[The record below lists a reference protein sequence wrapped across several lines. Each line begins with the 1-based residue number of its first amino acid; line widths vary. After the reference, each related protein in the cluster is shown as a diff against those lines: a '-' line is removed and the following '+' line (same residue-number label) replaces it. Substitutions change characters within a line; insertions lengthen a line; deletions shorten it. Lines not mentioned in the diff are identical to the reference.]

1 MRKSYTLLPILL
13 FPFLTLSANNNDD
26 FIIEDEVNI
35 YPIPAKKHFTI
46 EVPFEYA
53 EGTIIITNMVGKEI
67 MLIQLF
73 NETKVKILTTELP
86 KGIYFISI
94 QVKSE
99 MVFTKR
105 IVIDK

>member
-13 FPFLTLSANNNDD
+13 FPFLTLSAINNDN
-26 FIIEDEVNI
+26 FLVKDEVTI

-46 EVPFEYA
+46 EIPESYA
-53 EGTIIITNMVGKEI
+53 NGKIVITNMVGKEV
-67 MLIQLF
+67 MLIQIQ
-73 NETKVKILTTELP
+73 NEMKLKVLTEELE
-86 KGIYFISI
+86 KGIYFLSI
-94 QVKSE
+94 QVNTE